1 MPVHPGGQY
10 GISNGGMMGD
20 LISKLRGALGDRVI
34 TDAEVLTSRRHDY
47 WVASHVR
54 DHVGE
59 PAPDPACVV
68 RPKDVA
74 DVQALLKIA
83 NETKTAVIPFGLGSG
98 VCGGVVTSPDA
109 IVLDMSAMNATR
121 SIDPE
126 NLLASFDAGKNG
138 LEAENEVA
146 EKGLTIGHWPQ
157 SIGVSSVGGWIATRA
172 SGQFSTAY
180 GNIEDIVHSVEAVLP
195 DGSFVTLGKG
205 PRSAAGPDLRHLM
218 LGSEG
223 TLGVITGV
231 TYSLRRAAEQRAYS
245 CFFSKDMAG
254 GFAFQREVIQSGWA
268 PPVMRQYD
276 EREAN
281 RLSPEARDSTVIM
294 VHEGPAALV
303 AAEKAAV
310 AELAKKFKLETGPEG
325 IVEHWLGHRNT
336 VPSWDMF
343 LQRNIVLDTVEISA
357 DWTKIGAIYDDAT
370 KSLNEIEG
378 VLAGSA
384 HSSHV
389 YRSGLNLYFTFAV
402 MVSDPKTMEATYH
415 DGWRRIMEAT
425 DKHGGSLAHHHGI
438 GRVRRNYL
446 TAELGETGV
455 ALLRT
460 LKAALDP
467 NGIMNP
473 GVLLPDA

>member
-1 MPVHPGGQY
+1 MA
-10 GISNGGMMGD
+10 D
-20 LISKLRGALGDRVI
+20 LIAKLRNALGDRVS
-34 TDAEVLTSRRHDY
+34 TDAETLQTRRHDY

-54 DHVGE
+54 DHVGT
-59 PAPDPACVV
+59 PAPSPACVV
-68 RPKDVA
+68 RPKGVA
-74 DVQALLKIA
+74 DVQALLAIA

-109 IVLDMSAMNATR
+109 ILLDMGAMNATR
-121 SIDPE
+121 AIDPV
-126 NLLASFDAGKNG
+126 NLLGSFEAGKNG

-146 EKGLTIGHWPQ
+146 AQGLTIGHWPQ

-195 DGSFVTLGKG
+195 DGIFVTLGKG

-218 LGSEG
+218 MGSEG

-231 TYSLRRAAEQRAYS
+231 TYSLRRKAEARALS
-245 CFFSKDMAG
+245 CFFAKDMRT
-254 GFAFQREVIQSGWA
+254 GFEFQREVIQSGWA

-276 EREAN
+276 ERETN
-281 RLSPEARDSTVIM
+281 RLDPAAKDNTLIM
-294 VHEGPAALV
+294 VHEGPQAV
-303 AAEKAAV
+303 VDAEKAAV
-310 AELAKKFKLETGPEG
+310 AALARKFGLEAGPDS
-325 IVEHWLGHRNT
+325 VVDHWLGHRNT

-343 LQRNIVLDTVEISA
+343 LQRGIVLDTVEVSA
-357 DWTKIGAIYDDAT
+357 DWTKIGDVYDDAVA
-370 KSLNEIEG
+370 SLAEIDG
-378 VLAGSA
+378 VLAGTA

-402 MVSDPKTMEATYH
+402 NVGDPAKMEAVYH

-425 DKHGGSLAHHHGI
+425 ARHGGSLAHHHGI
-438 GRVRRNYL
+438 GRVRRDYL
-446 TAELGETGV
+446 TTELGEAGV
-455 ALLRT
+455 GLLRKV
-460 LKAALDP
+460 KATLDP

>member
-1 MPVHPGGQY
+1 
-10 GISNGGMMGD
+10 MMGD
-20 LISKLRGALGDRVI
+20 VLSRLRSALGDRVV
-34 TDAEVLTSRRHDY
+34 TDAETLQTRRHDY

-59 PAPDPACVV
+59 PAPFPACVV
-68 RPKDVA
+68 RPKTVA
-74 DVQALLKIA
+74 DVQAVLAIA
-83 NETKTAVIPFGLGSG
+83 NETRTAVIPFGLGSG
-98 VCGGVVTSPDA
+98 VCGGVVASPEA
-109 IVLDMSAMNATR
+109 ILLDMSSMAATR
-121 SIDPE
+121 AIDPV
-126 NLLASFDAGKNG
+126 NLLGSFEAGKNG

-146 EKGLTIGHWPQ
+146 AQGLTIGHWPQ

-180 GNIEDIVHSVEAVLP
+180 GNIEDIVHSIEAVLP
-195 DGSFVTLGKG
+195 DGTFVTLGKG

-231 TYSLRRAAEQRAYS
+231 TYSLRRKAEAQALS
-245 CFFSKDMAG
+245 CFFAKDMHT
-254 GFAFQREVIQSGWA
+254 GFEFQREVIQSGWA

-276 EREAN
+276 ERETN
-281 RLSPEARDSTVIM
+281 RLDPAARDNTLIM
-294 VHEGPAALV
+294 VHEGPQAV
-303 AAEKAAV
+303 VDAEKAAV
-310 AELAKKFKLETGPEG
+310 AALAERFGLEDGPESV
-325 IVEHWLGHRNT
+325 VEHWLGHRNT

-343 LQRNIVLDTVEISA
+343 LQRNIVLDTVEVSA
-357 DWTKIGAIYDDAT
+357 DWTRIGAIYDDAVA
-370 KSLNEIEG
+370 SLAQIEG

-402 MVSDPKTMEATYH
+402 MVSDPKAMEATYH

-425 DKHGGSLAHHHGI
+425 NRHGGSLAHHHGI
-438 GRVRRNYL
+438 GRVRRDYL
-446 TAELGETGV
+446 TAELGEAGV
-455 ALLRT
+455 GLLRKV
-460 LKAALDP
+460 KATLDP